1 MPELHKAA
9 RQGPMKVELFL
20 DKINQEMIRTVGSA
34 AGCDLYASWT
44 KSCCILDFS
53 LSRPEDQVVLPA
65 NLKGL
70 LLRKEPE
77 GAMMWD
83 PRTGA
88 VYKLSESA
96 YHALIDLDS
105 GLSELETARRHNVS
119 LKELK
124 GLTRSLE
131 KISRTAAQ

>member
-1 MPELHKAA
+1 MPELHKPA
-9 RQGPMKVELFL
+9 RTSPMKVELFL
-20 DKINQEMIRTVGSA
+20 DKINQEMIRTVGQA
-34 AGCDLYASWT
+34 AGCDFYVSWT
-44 KSCCILDFS
+44 KSCCVLDFS
-53 LSRPEDQVVLPA
+53 LARPGDDAVLPA
-65 NLKGL
+65 DFKGL

-105 GLSELETARRHNVS
+105 GLSELETARRHRVS
-119 LKELK
+119 LKEVK

-131 KISRTAAQ
+131 KITRRATQ